1 MRTTR
6 EREKWASGSATWH
19 PQQGA
24 RAPLRRGIGTK
35 APEQTAGWVAL
46 DPVIHE
52 RTRLA
57 ILTALS
63 TSAEAALSFL
73 DLRDTL
79 RLTDGNLLAH
89 LRTLESAGLVELIKK
104 GAGRGSST
112 VVQLSAAGRK
122 AFRMYLDQ
130 LETLVR
136 AARGKAKVTQRS

>member
-6 EREKWASGSATWH
+6 EREKWASGSATWN
-19 PQQGA
+19 PQHGA
-24 RAPLRRGIGTK
+24 QALGAPLRRKNGTK
-35 APEQTAGWVAL
+35 PAEPTAGWVAL

-63 TSAEAALSFL
+63 TSTETALSFL

-89 LRTLESAGLVELIKK
+89 LRTL
-104 GAGRGSST
+104 
-112 VVQLSAAGRK
+112 
-122 AFRMYLDQ
+122 
-130 LETLVR
+130 
-136 AARGKAKVTQRS
+136 